1 LFDFSVTLH
10 THCNHLNTS
19 IADPGGH
26 TKHMCVCVRFLGVKD
41 CFYDVLSSLII
52 YLQTCLLDFWV
63 LNVVVFYEILSRLV
77 SHL

>member
-1 LFDFSVTLH
+1 
-10 THCNHLNTS
+10 
-19 IADPGGH
+19 
-26 TKHMCVCVRFLGVKD
+26 
-41 CFYDVLSSLII
+41 VLSSLII